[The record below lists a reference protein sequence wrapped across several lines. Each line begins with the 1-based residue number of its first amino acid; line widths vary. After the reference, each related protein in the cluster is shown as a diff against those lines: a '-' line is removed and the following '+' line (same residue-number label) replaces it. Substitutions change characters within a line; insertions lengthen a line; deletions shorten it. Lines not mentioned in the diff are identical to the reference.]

1 VTIGRIQ
8 SIVPANLIPSLLG
21 VSLPQLDLRVLAFGG
36 LAVLVA
42 ELCSG
47 AVPAIRASGPAA
59 VDGLLAGGQRIAGFS
74 RGQRRIRHV
83 FQALQIA
90 LTLVLLVG
98 AGEHAGGF

>member
-21 VSLPQLDLRVLAFGG
+21 VSLPHLDLRVLAFGG

-42 ELCSG
+42 GLCSG

-59 VDGLLAGGQRIAGFS
+59 VDGLLAGGQRIAGS